1 MASGS
6 GSSKTEAETVQLA
19 STVAETVETTTG
31 ESSGASSM
39 SKDISD
45 SDDNESS
52 AADSDGDST
61 SEDLPVWLVDGFG
74 EYTSPDSD
82 SYTDEEEER
91 KARLYRRNLSFSD
104 GFLVEEGTGPP
115 ANRWCGGIGAI
126 KLKSL
131 DDEHSP
137 VEGRTQLQYAQDM
150 ARLSLRKYN
159 ALNETDVK
167 LDHVV
172 RMTGSSPGSWTASY
186 ISFMAK
192 ESDEDDTLVE
202 YQAKVAKKKSE
213 RKTYPIFCRPSPKL
227 DPDM

>member
-1 MASGS
+1 MDS
-6 GSSKTEAETVQLA
+6 GSSKTEAEGVQIA

-31 ESSGASSM
+31 ESSCASSM

-45 SDDNESS
+45 SDDNES
-52 AADSDGDST
+52 DEEDKGGST
-61 SEDLPVWLVDGFG
+61 SDHPVWLVDEISGGYF
-74 EYTSPDSD
+74 SPDSD
-82 SYTDEEEER
+82 SYTDEEDER
-91 KARLYRRNLSFSD
+91 KARLYRRNLHFSD

-115 ANRWCGGIGAI
+115 SYQCRGSIGAI